1 MQGYILNT
9 QKVRDEDLLVTILTE
24 NRIKIL
30 YRFYG
35 ARHSNLLLGYKI
47 DFEAHPTNRENLKQL
62 RNVSLLNF
70 KWLLKRER
78 YYIWQQFLQLLFK
91 HLRDVNEVDSFYYKL
106 LEETSLYLEKSHPK
120 RVVIE
125 SYAKLLEF
133 EGRLHNDFSCFICEK
148 NIESKVV
155 LTRAFLPA
163 CSTCLKSENGFDK
176 KKIELFFD
184 EKNSILLNDNEV
196 ENLYNIILEGL

>member
-9 QKVRDEDLLVTILTE
+9 QKVRDEDLLVTVLTE
-24 NRIKIL
+24 NRIKTL

-47 DFEAHPTNRENLKQL
+47 DFEAHPTNREDLKQL
-62 RNVSLLNF
+62 RNVSLLKFN
-70 KWLLKRER
+70 WLLKRER

-91 HLRDVNEVDSFYYKL
+91 HLRDVNEIDSFYYKL

-133 EGRLHNDFSCFICEK
+133 EGRLHNDFHCFVCEK
-148 NIESKVV
+148 KIENKAALS
-155 LTRAFLPA
+155 RAFLPA
-163 CSTCLKSENGFDK
+163 CPKCIYTQKGYDLQKLKYLYN
-176 KKIELFFD
+176 
-184 EKNSILLNDNEV
+184 EKNSILLNDNEI